1 MSMAGT
7 PKRMSL
13 VKQLLRMHS
22 QGKGIKTIARSL
34 QMSKNTVKSYI
45 KKVEVS
51 RTPLSSLLALEDPEL
66 EAALLAGNPAYRDLR
81 YEPLKKRLDYYTKE
95 LKKVGVTRL
104 VLYEEY
110 KADHPSSYYCYS
122 QFCAVLRQHK
132 VAGKPSMVLEHH
144 PADKLYIDFAG
155 KPLSYIDKDT
165 GEEIK
170 VQVFVACLPYSDYG
184 FAMAVPSQK
193 TDDFIYALQCCL
205 QDIGGV
211 PQTLVPDNLKAAITK
226 TSRYE
231 PSINRVLE
239 DFANHYNTTVT
250 PARVRKPKD
259 KALVE
264 NQVKLI
270 YSRVYAK
277 LRNLQFF
284 DLATLNKAISQR
296 MKAHNQTRMQRKEY
310 SREEKFIADEKQ
322 LLLPLPEKDFEVKY
336 YKNLKVAHNN
346 HIYISS
352 DKHHYSVPF
361 TYIGKHT
368 RVIYTR
374 SMVRIFGD
382 KGTLIAVH
390 PRSFKKSGY
399 TTTKEHLC
407 SHHQYYK
414 KRSPTYYIQKGYDH
428 SETLYQYI
436 NALFKQDK
444 YPEQLYRTCEGI
456 LKLSKQTESEEF
468 IKACEMAMEHTNY
481 SYTFLKR
488 ILENKMVDAT
498 DQIPETPLP
507 KHDNIRGR
515 DSFE

>member
-1 MSMAGT
+1 MAGK

-22 QGKGIKTIARSL
+22 LGKGIKTIAREL
-34 QMSKNTVKSYI
+34 QVSKNTVRSYVRR
-45 KKVEVS
+45 VEVS
-51 RTPLSSLLALEDPEL
+51 RISLSSLLSLEDPEL
-66 EAALLAGNPAYRDLR
+66 EAALLAGNPAYRDPR
-81 YEPLKKRLDYYTKE
+81 YEPLKNKLDYYHNE
-95 LKKVGVTRL
+95 LKQVGVNRV
-104 VLYEEY
+104 VLWEEY
-110 KADHPSSYYCYS
+110 KAEHPNSHYCYS
-122 QFCAVLRQHK
+122 QFCVVLRQHRL
-132 VAGKPSMVLEHH
+132 AGKPSLVLDHH
-144 PADKLYIDFAG
+144 PGDKLYIDFAG
-155 KPLSYIDKDT
+155 KSLSYIDRET
-165 GEEIK
+165 GEEIS

-205 QDIGGV
+205 KNIGGA

-226 TSRYE
+226 ASRYE

-239 DFANHYNTTVT
+239 DFANHYGTTVT

-277 LRNLQFF
+277 LRKQQFF
-284 DLATLNKAISQR
+284 DLSSLNMAIKDR

-322 LLLPLPEKDFEVKY
+322 LLLPLPEQDFEVKY
-336 YKNLKVAHNN
+336 YKRLKVAPNN
-346 HIYISS
+346 HVYISS
-352 DKHHYSVPF
+352 DKHYYSVPY

-374 SMVRIFGD
+374 SIVKIFAD
-382 KGTLIAVH
+382 TAELIAVH
-390 PRSFKKSGY
+390 PRGIKKSGY

-414 KRSPTYYIQKGYDH
+414 QRSPTYYMQRGYNH

-456 LKLSKQTESEEF
+456 LKLSKQTNRAEF

-481 SYTFLKR
+481 SYLFLKR
-488 ILENKMVDAT
+488 VLQNKMIGAT
-498 DQIPETPLP
+498 DQTPETPLP
-507 KHDNIRGR
+507 KHDNIRGA
-515 DSFE
+515 SCFK